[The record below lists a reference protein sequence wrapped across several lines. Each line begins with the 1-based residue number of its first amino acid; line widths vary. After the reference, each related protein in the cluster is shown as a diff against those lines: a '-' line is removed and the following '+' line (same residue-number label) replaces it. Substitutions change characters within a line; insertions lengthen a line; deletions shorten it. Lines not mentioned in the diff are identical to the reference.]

1 MQKGSIRKAYC
12 WGDDMIGNKKIIALC
27 IARVQDDATNA
38 YITALHK
45 AVTPMGYNIFVYN
58 TNTAVAEDEYPEDVQ
73 AAVYNYIDYTVVD
86 FVIVFEEVIQNARIT
101 QMLIHRAKANNVPV
115 IVIGEA
121 HEGCV
126 NIKFDHANGFSQIVR
141 HIVCDHKMT
150 NLHFMAGV
158 KGNFFSE
165 QRIQSFKNVLEE
177 NNIPFSWD
185 MVSYGDFWSDPAE
198 KETIKIIESGNLP
211 QAIICAN
218 DKMAIAVSNTLL
230 NHGIRVPEDVAVT
243 GFDSVLEVLFTT
255 PRITTVDTDYVDLA
269 EKTVEVLKDWQAWE
283 NKTETVLVPLHLCI
297 AQSCGCD
304 GEHAVN
310 SSEYLIDMND
320 RFYRYQSESIELS
333 KLIAQIQ
340 RSDNVEQVIEYMK
353 HDLFYEFCCVVEKEC
368 LNETVNPTQ
377 NIDHGERP
385 DRDMYVLFECNRD
398 EHTAPYLFPAKNI
411 IPRLEER
418 LAQNKVLFFSTLHHL
433 DVALGYV
440 CFYYTYLDTG
450 NYVKI
455 PQTMNALNNAIGGYR
470 SARHKM
476 HLMNRINEMYNT
488 DTLTGLRNRRGFEV
502 EYKQMLSKKLPE
514 ESLTI
519 MLVDLDGL
527 KYINDNFGH
536 KEGDYAIHAVA
547 LAMKLLCPEGSIFTR
562 FGGDEM
568 LAVCLG
574 KHDVNQIKSTFYG
587 YFDDMNAVSQKKYD
601 VLASMGVY
609 HTEEGDD
616 LSFEGIIEKA
626 DVLMYMEKT
635 KRKKQ
640 RVK

>member
-1 MQKGSIRKAYC
+1 MQKGSIRKTYC
-12 WGDDMIGNKKIIALC
+12 WGDDMIGNKKVIALC
-27 IARVQDDATNA
+27 LARIQDDASNG
-38 YITALHK
+38 YITELHK
-45 AVTPMGYNIFVYN
+45 AISDKGYHIFVYN
-58 TNTAVAEDEYPEDVQ
+58 TCTAVTEEDYKDDVQ
-73 AAVYNYIDYTVVD
+73 ASVYDLIDFDIVD
-86 FVIVFEEVIQNARIT
+86 VVIVFEEVIQNAQIT
-101 QMLIHRAKANNVPV
+101 QMLVDRAKENEVPT

-121 HEGCV
+121 HEGCI
-126 NIKFDHANGFSQIVR
+126 NIKFDHENGFAQIVR
-141 HIVCDHKMT
+141 HIVCEHNLRK
-150 NLHFMAGV
+150 LHFMAGV
-158 KGNFFSE
+158 KGNYFSE
-165 QRIQSFKNVLEE
+165 QRIMAFKSVLEE
-177 NNIPFSWD
+177 NHIPFSWD
-185 MVSYGDFWSDPAE
+185 MVSYGDFWTDPTE
-198 KETIKIIESGNLP
+198 RETKKLIESGDLP
-211 QAIICAN
+211 EAIICAN
-218 DKMAIAVSNTLL
+218 DKMAIAVCNTLM

-243 GFDSVLEVLFTT
+243 GFDGVLEVLFSS
-255 PRITTVDTDYVDLA
+255 PRVTTVNTSNTDLA
-269 EKTVEVLKDWQAWE
+269 DKTAEILLNWNEWE
-283 NKTETVLVPLHLCI
+283 GKTETVLVPLRVCV

-304 GEHAVN
+304 GEKTVS
-310 SSEYLIDMND
+310 SSEYLINMND
-320 RFYRYQSESIELS
+320 RFYRYQAEAIELS
-333 KLIAQIQ
+333 KVMALVQ
-340 RSDNVEQVIEYMK
+340 RCETPEQVMK
-353 HDLFYEFCCVVEKEC
+353 NLQSNIFYEFCCVVEKEC
-368 LNETVNPTQ
+368 LNETVNPVQ
-377 NIDHGERP
+377 NIEHESGL
-385 DRDMYVLFECNRD
+385 DRDMYVLYECGR
-398 EHTAPYLFPAKNI
+398 EGIAPYLFSAKKIVPQLDAILDLN
-411 IPRLEER
+411 R
-418 LAQNKVLFFSTLHHL
+418 VLIFTTLYHL
-433 DVALGYV
+433 DVSLGYV
-440 CFYYTYLDTG
+440 CFYYTSLEAG

-470 SARHKM
+470 SARHKQY
-476 HLMNRINEMYNT
+476 LMNRINEMYNT

-502 EYKQMLSKKLPE
+502 EYKQMLNDKRPDQA
-514 ESLTI
+514 LTV